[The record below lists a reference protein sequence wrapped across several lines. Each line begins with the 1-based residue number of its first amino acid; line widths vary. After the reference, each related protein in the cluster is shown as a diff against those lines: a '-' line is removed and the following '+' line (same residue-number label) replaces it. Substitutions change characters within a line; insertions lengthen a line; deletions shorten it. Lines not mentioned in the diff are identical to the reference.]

1 MTTKQRV
8 FSHNNTIYYDDYLK
22 IKQGTE
28 CLKTINA
35 NNTPTINQFVN
46 YDQFLYLSKAF
57 YKQVNTHK
65 CKNEYVT
72 NLYNANI
79 SYIQHDDV
87 KLPIE
92 FCNQPILYPYGQY
105 TRQQSDHFYFPY
117 KLDMTQMCDKN
128 KTCYDDILLHK
139 TCENNKLP
147 LSDCKSNHVKKCKT
161 GLCKNAK
168 QLFI

>member
-8 FSHNNTIYYDDYLK
+8 FSQNNTICYHDYLK

-35 NNTPTINQFVN
+35 DKTPTVNQFVN

-57 YKQVNTHK
+57 YNQVNIHK

-79 SYIQHDDV
+79 SYIQTDGKH
-87 KLPIE
+87 PIDL
-92 FCNQPILYPYGQY
+92 CNPPVLYPYGQY
-105 TRQQSDHFYFPY
+105 KRQQTDHFYFPY
-117 KLDMTQMCDKN
+117 KLDMREMCRKN
-128 KTCYDDILLHK
+128 ETCYDDILLHLN
-139 TCENNKLP
+139 CENNKLQT
-147 LSDCKSNHVKKCKT
+147 SDCNNCKSKKCKT

>member
-1 MTTKQRV
+1 MTTKHRV

-35 NNTPTINQFVN
+35 DNTPTINQFVN

-65 CKNEYVT
+65 CKNEYAT

-79 SYIQHDDV
+79 TYIQHNQN
-87 KLPIE
+87 KLKFPVDL
-92 FCNQPILYPYGQY
+92 CNQPILYPYGQY
-105 TRQQSDHFYFPY
+105 TRRQSDHFYFPY
-117 KLDMTQMCDKN
+117 KLDMTQMCRN
-128 KTCYDDILLHK
+128 NNTCYDDILLHK

-147 LSDCKSNHVKKCKT
+147 INNSISNKCKT